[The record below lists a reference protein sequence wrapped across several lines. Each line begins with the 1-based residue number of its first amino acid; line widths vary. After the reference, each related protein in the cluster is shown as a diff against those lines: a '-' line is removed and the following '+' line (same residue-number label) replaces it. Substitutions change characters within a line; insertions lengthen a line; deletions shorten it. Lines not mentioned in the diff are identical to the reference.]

1 MTLDTAEVASRFL
14 HYAAVTLL
22 FGALWFFFREMP
34 LEDSAEAS
42 RLRRRAGT
50 WLLATVLLAVAS
62 GLAWFA
68 FTTARISQSLSA
80 AVDPEAFS
88 AVLRETD
95 FGPLWTIRIL
105 LALILFAALLRA
117 KSANAPQVA
126 LSAALLASLAL
137 TGHARSEEG
146 VIEAVHVIADALHLL
161 AAGLWLGSLFG
172 LLLLLTAPRSTS
184 QQEAA
189 TEALGGF
196 AGTGSFAVA
205 TLMATGA
212 VNTALLVGSPEA
224 LVSTSYGQ
232 LLLCKIALFIAMLGL
247 AAVNRFKLVPRLDR
261 EESDTARTLVS
272 LKRNVLIEQLAG
284 FSVLVIVSAL
294 GTLAPPSS

>member
-1 MTLDTAEVASRFL
+1 
-14 HYAAVTLL
+14 
-22 FGALWFFFREMP
+22 
-34 LEDSAEAS
+34 
-42 RLRRRAGT
+42 
-50 WLLATVLLAVAS
+50 
-62 GLAWFA
+62 
-68 FTTARISQSLSA
+68 
-80 AVDPEAFS
+80 VDPEAFS

-205 TLMATGA
+205 TLMATGT

-294 GTLAPPSS
+294 GTLAPPFS

>member
-1 MTLDTAEVASRFL
+1 
-14 HYAAVTLL
+14 
-22 FGALWFFFREMP
+22 
-34 LEDSAEAS
+34 
-42 RLRRRAGT
+42 
-50 WLLATVLLAVAS
+50 
-62 GLAWFA
+62 
-68 FTTARISQSLSA
+68 
-80 AVDPEAFS
+80 
-88 AVLRETD
+88 
-95 FGPLWTIRIL
+95 
-105 LALILFAALLRA
+105 
-117 KSANAPQVA
+117 
-126 LSAALLASLAL
+126 
-137 TGHARSEEG
+137 
-146 VIEAVHVIADALHLL
+146 
-161 AAGLWLGSLFG
+161 LGSLFG

-205 TLMATGA
+205 TLMATGT

-232 LLLCKIALFIAMLGL
+232 LLLCKIALSIAMLGL

-261 EESDTARTLVS
+261 GESDTPRTLVF